1 MCPPFP
7 ALPPGIRADYKM
19 KVKNLFFTTLGP
31 VWSLRNSKQG
41 RRVELSE
48 GLNSD
53 GHSATHLLS
62 DLGAVMGQG
71 SPEHQ
76 FTHLSNDQIV
86 LEFAGHMQTCSDF
99 RAKVSEISLCL
110 AAPWTEST
118 EGLLF
123 GWWADFAAVVVTYAL
138 TLYAKFLVS
147 YKSDGHLST
156 QGKQSNS
163 MRRQ

>member
-1 MCPPFP
+1 M
-7 ALPPGIRADYKM
+7 
-19 KVKNLFFTTLGP
+19 
-31 VWSLRNSKQG
+31 
-41 RRVELSE
+41 
-48 GLNSD
+48 LNN
-53 GHSATHLLS
+53 
-62 DLGAVMGQG
+62 LGAVMGQG

-86 LEFAGHMQTCSDF
+86 LECEGHMQTRSDV

-110 AAPWTEST
+110 AAPWTESMG
-118 EGLLF
+118 GLLF
-123 GWWADFAAVVVTYAL
+123 GWWADFAVVVTYAP

-147 YKSDGHLST
+147 YKPDGHLST